1 MIARL
6 GDAPHQ
12 QDRVSSG
19 VTLSVQIAHICAMT
33 GGSLMRRPTL
43 RTAGRCTSNADRWR
57 SMMVAGEPGDMA
69 TTRCQAMVSS
79 RGRGPQTDLLWLP
92 GREGGPARVVPCQVR
107 SSRRLSSS
115 LRKMSL

>member
-43 RTAGRCTSNADRWR
+43 RTA
-57 SMMVAGEPGDMA
+57 VI
-69 TTRCQAMVSS
+69 
-79 RGRGPQTDLLWLP
+79 
-92 GREGGPARVVPCQVR
+92 
-107 SSRRLSSS
+107 
-115 LRKMSL
+115 

>member
-19 VTLSVQIAHICAMT
+19 VTLSVQIAHIGATT

-43 RTAGRCTSNADRWR
+43 RTAAMRADDA
-57 SMMVAGEPGDMA
+57 VG
-69 TTRCQAMVSS
+69 
-79 RGRGPQTDLLWLP
+79 
-92 GREGGPARVVPCQVR
+92 
-107 SSRRLSSS
+107 
-115 LRKMSL
+115 